1 MFLSPFSNLIALTSH
16 DLRRQIANA
25 HTIFNILITLAALPL
40 IGGLEA
46 LAIKMVPGQVEEME
60 RRIKFL
66 DYKILNIPSLALLQ
80 AQKEVL
86 RMAKMAKEML
96 E

>member
-1 MFLSPFSNLIALTSH
+1 LGW
-16 DLRRQIANA
+16 QIANA

-60 RRIKFL
+60 RGIKFL

-86 RMAKMAKEML
+86 RMAEMAKEML